1 MVEKRIE
8 VPYMIGKP
16 ILDVG
21 FSRLAETD
29 EVWCDAMRHRRNQWK
44 DIPQYV
50 RRGRVPVQKK
60 RDRCFAI
67 SRFPVGHRRTQ
78 NIYLGQYNI
87 IRDFHFLL
95 R

>member
-1 MVEKRIE
+1 
-8 VPYMIGKP
+8 MIGKP

-21 FSRLAETD
+21 FSRLAEPD
-29 EVWCDAMRHRRNQWK
+29 EIRCDAMRHRRNQRK
-44 DIPQYV
+44 DIPPYV
-50 RRGRVPVQKK
+50 RRGRVPVQIE

-67 SRFPVGHRRTQ
+67 SRFPVSYRGTQ

-95 R
+95 L